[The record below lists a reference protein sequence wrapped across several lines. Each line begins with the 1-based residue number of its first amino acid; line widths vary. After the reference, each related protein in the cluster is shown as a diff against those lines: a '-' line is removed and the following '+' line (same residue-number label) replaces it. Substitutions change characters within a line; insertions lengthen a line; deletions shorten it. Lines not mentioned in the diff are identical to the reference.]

1 MALTIQLTRLPD
13 GQASLTLLRG
23 SGGSVQLP
31 LGPADGFGPA
41 HDLALFAVECE
52 LGLRRGFFGLAAEG
66 NAIGHLH
73 IAPGASNSE
82 EVVLADAMAGVLAR
96 EVFGQTLSIEGF
108 NFEVGAGVAARRS
121 GVRAPEVPEALL
133 ERLRTV
139 FESLRRR
146 WGATPAGSKL
156 ELSWE

>member
-1 MALTIQLTRLPD
+1 MALTIRFARLPD
-13 GQASLTLLRG
+13 GNASLTLLRAT
-23 SGGSVQLP
+23 GGSVQLP
-31 LGPADGFGPA
+31 LGPAAGFGPA
-41 HDLALFAVECE
+41 HDLALFAIETE

-73 IAPGASNSE
+73 LAPGASNSE

-96 EVFGQTLSIEGF
+96 ETFGHPLSIEGF

-121 GVRAPEVPEALL
+121 GGRAPEVGEALL

-146 WGATPAGSKL
+146 WEGTKEGEIL
-156 ELSWE
+156 ELAWQ